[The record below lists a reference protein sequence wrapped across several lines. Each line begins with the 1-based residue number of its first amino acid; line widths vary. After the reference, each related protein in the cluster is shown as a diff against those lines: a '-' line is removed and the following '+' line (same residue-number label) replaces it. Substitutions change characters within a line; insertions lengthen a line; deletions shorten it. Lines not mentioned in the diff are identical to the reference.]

1 MKQSRKTVVSLIIVI
16 LVVGV
21 IGFGV
26 HSLFGSK
33 KASGASDSNLP
44 TVKIAH
50 SDWIGFYPLD
60 LAEKKGFFKDNGANV
75 KITKIES
82 KSDSK
87 SALAAGK
94 IQGIAT
100 SLDTNIL
107 SAASGV
113 KIENVLALDTSQGAD
128 GLIGKK
134 DINSFT
140 DLKGKTVALDTTGG
154 ASYFW
159 FNYELQKNNM
169 SLKDMKVESM
179 NSGDAGSAFVA
190 GKVDAAMTWQPWL
203 DKSSKTENGHVVM
216 SSKSSPGIIVDSLGM
231 SENYVKKHPQVVK
244 SIIKG
249 WYKALAYIQSNPKN
263 AYAIMSKSAGISAS
277 ELKTEMSEQ
286 IKLYGKEGNKKY
298 FGTKNNHGQIY
309 TTAKMAS
316 DLWYSSKIS
325 DAKADINK
333 AINPTFVNEIE

>member
-1 MKQSRKTVVSLIIVI
+1 MSKGRKGFLVGLVIVL
-16 LVVGV
+16 LVA
-21 IGFGV
+21 IGFGA
-26 HSLFGSK
+26 HSLFGNK
-33 KASGASDSNLP
+33 KTSASTSDSKLP

-60 LAEKKGFFKDNGANV
+60 LAEKKGFFKDSGVNV

-87 SALAAGK
+87 SALASGK

-107 SAASGV
+107 SSASGV
-113 KIENVLALDTSQGAD
+113 KIQNILALDTSEGAD
-128 GLIGKK
+128 GLIGTN
-134 DINSFT
+134 DINSFS

-159 FNYELQKNNM
+159 FNYMLQKNNM

-179 NSGDAGSAFVA
+179 GSGDAGSAFVA

-203 DKSSKTENGHVVM
+203 DKSSKTKNGHVVI

-231 SENYVKKHPQVVK
+231 SESYVKKHPEVVK

-249 WYKALAYIQSNPKN
+249 WYKALAYIKSNPKD
-263 AYAIMSKSAGISAS
+263 AYAIMSKSAGNSSS
-277 ELKTEMSEQ
+277 ELKTEMTEQ
-286 IKLYGKEGNKKY
+286 IKLYDKQGNKDY
-298 FGTKNNHGQIY
+298 FGTAKNHGQIY

-325 DAKADINK
+325 DKKANISD
-333 AINPTFVNEIE
+333 AINPTFVNEIK